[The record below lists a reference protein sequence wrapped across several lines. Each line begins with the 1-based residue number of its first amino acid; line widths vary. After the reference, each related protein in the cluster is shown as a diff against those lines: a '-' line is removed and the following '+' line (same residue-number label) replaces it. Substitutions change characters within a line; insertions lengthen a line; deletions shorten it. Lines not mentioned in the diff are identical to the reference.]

1 MQALNRLTLRQ
12 LRALRAVTDAR
23 SIRLAAEAL
32 GLTAPA
38 VHSQI
43 GKLEENLGAPML
55 YRQGAEAFGPT
66 LEGVELL
73 AAFEKVE
80 AELTIALSHMEAIR
94 RGLAG
99 TVVLGVVSTAKY
111 FAPSLVAALKKA
123 LPEIDVALRV
133 GNRSS
138 IISALRSRA
147 LDLVIMGRPP
157 ADPPVIATAIGD
169 NPHLLLVAADH
180 PFAGRANVS
189 PREILAAP
197 FIAREPGS
205 GTRMLSDRFLYG
217 FDSGEPAELIEM
229 PSNETIK
236 QAVIA
241 GLGIAILS
249 RHTVTEELRSGRLV
263 AVRAPGL
270 PVVRKWFMLH
280 AAEKPPTGAA
290 RTVHDRIPDLIAP
303 IFRRNLSPL
312 SEASIA

>member
-1 MQALNRLTLRQ
+1 MHALNRLTFRQ
-12 LRALRAVTDAR
+12 LRALRAVTEAR
-23 SIRLAAEAL
+23 SISLAAEAL

-43 GKLEENLGAPML
+43 GKLEESLGWPML
-55 YRQGAEAFGPT
+55 YRQGPEAFSPT
-66 LEGVELL
+66 AEGVELL
-73 AAFEKVE
+73 AAFGKVE
-80 AELTIALSHMEAIR
+80 AELTIALARMEAIR

-111 FAPSLVAALKKA
+111 FAPSLVAALKQA
-123 LPEIDVALRV
+123 LPDVDVTLRV

-138 IISALRSRA
+138 IIGALRSHA

-157 ADPPVIATAIGD
+157 ADPPVIATPIGD

-180 PFAGRANVS
+180 PFAGRANITAA
-189 PREILAAP
+189 EILHEP
-197 FIAREPGS
+197 FIAREQGS
-205 GTRMLSDRFLYG
+205 GTRILSDRFLYG

-249 RHTVTEELRSGRLV
+249 RHTVTEELRTGRLI
-263 AVRAPGL
+263 AVQAPGL
-270 PVVRKWFMLH
+270 PVVRKWFVLH
-280 AAEKPPTGAA
+280 AADKPPLGAA
-290 RTVHDRIPDLIAP
+290 RTVHDRIPTLIAP
-303 IFRRNLSPL
+303 IFRRNLAPVP
-312 SEASIA
+312 AA

>member
-66 LEGVELL
+66 PEGVELL

-157 ADPPVIATAIGD
+157 ADPPVMYTASG
-169 NPHLLLVAADH
+169 
-180 PFAGRANVS
+180 S
-189 PREILAAP
+189 PP
-197 FIAREPGS
+197 
-205 GTRMLSDRFLYG
+205 
-217 FDSGEPAELIEM
+217 
-229 PSNETIK
+229 
-236 QAVIA
+236 
-241 GLGIAILS
+241 
-249 RHTVTEELRSGRLV
+249 
-263 AVRAPGL
+263 
-270 PVVRKWFMLH
+270 
-280 AAEKPPTGAA
+280 
-290 RTVHDRIPDLIAP
+290 
-303 IFRRNLSPL
+303 
-312 SEASIA
+312 